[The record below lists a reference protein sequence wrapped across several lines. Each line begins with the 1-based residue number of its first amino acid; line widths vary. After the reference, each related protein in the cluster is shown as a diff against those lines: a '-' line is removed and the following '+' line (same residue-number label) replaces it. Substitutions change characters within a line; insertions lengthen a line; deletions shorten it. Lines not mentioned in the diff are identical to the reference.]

1 VIGISKLYYGTEE
14 ASDALRYG
22 ADGEGPSAAPAA
34 PKPVVVWNCTR
45 ACNLRCVHCYSAPA
59 DGGTDVSRTGGG
71 SELSTDAGLAMLED
85 LAQFGAPVVLFSG
98 GEPLLRPDLFTLI
111 ESASA
116 LGIRPVVS
124 TNGTLIDER
133 AAERLRDAGA
143 RYVGISLDGMR
154 ETNDR
159 LRACKGAFDR
169 ALSGLRH
176 CRHLGIKVG
185 LRFTMMRHNA
195 AEIDDIFSLVR
206 DENIPRLCF
215 YHLVYAGRASHLI
228 HEDLDHEGTR
238 RAVDRIIDRTADLYA
253 EGRTPEV
260 LTVDN
265 HADGPY
271 LYLRLVR
278 ENHPRA
284 EEALRLLRANGGN
297 ASGSRIAAVGWDGSV
312 HPDQF
317 WRHVSLGN
325 VTERPFSEIWADG
338 SHPLL
343 DALRNRQAHLKGRCA
358 RCRFLDACGG
368 NFRVRAETVTGDLW
382 APDPACF
389 LTDEEIGVAA
399 NPEVIP

>member
-1 VIGISKLYYGTEE
+1 
-14 ASDALRYG
+14 
-22 ADGEGPSAAPAA
+22 
-34 PKPVVVWNCTR
+34 
-45 ACNLRCVHCYSAPA
+45 
-59 DGGTDVSRTGGG
+59 
-71 SELSTDAGLAMLED
+71 M
-85 LAQFGAPVVLFSG
+85 LFSG
-98 GEPLLRPDLFTLI
+98 GEPLLRPDLFILI
-111 ESASA
+111 ERASA

-159 LRACKGAFDR
+159 LRACNGAFDR
-169 ALSGLRH
+169 ALAGLRH
-176 CRHLGIKVG
+176 CRRLGIKVG

-228 HEDLDHEGTR
+228 HKDLDHEGTR

-325 VTERPFSEIWADG
+325 VTERPFSKIWADG
-338 SHPLL
+338 AHPLL